1 MKKDKSPNKGI
12 GYDSDDSERHG
23 KLNFKN
29 YLRDLRE
36 QACTEDEFSDVVLM
50 QPTAIKKMVV
60 ESQTMRT
67 VTIGGECLKISEQD
81 LSELLALHKDENITL
96 VFLGH
101 IDEDICWD
109 VTRSLNDEIIFEC
122 RDYEANGRIGY
133 QEFIKR
139 LK

>member
-1 MKKDKSPNKGI
+1 MKKDKSPNKGM
-12 GYDSDDSERHG
+12 GYDADENDRHG

-36 QACTEDEFSDVVLM
+36 QACTEDEFSDVMLM

-60 ESQTMRT
+60 ESQMKRT
-67 VTIGGECLKISEQD
+67 ITIGSECLEITDAD
-81 LSELLALHKDENITL
+81 LDELLSLHKDENITM
-96 VFLGH
+96 VFTGY

-122 RDYEANGRIGY
+122 RDYEASGRIGY